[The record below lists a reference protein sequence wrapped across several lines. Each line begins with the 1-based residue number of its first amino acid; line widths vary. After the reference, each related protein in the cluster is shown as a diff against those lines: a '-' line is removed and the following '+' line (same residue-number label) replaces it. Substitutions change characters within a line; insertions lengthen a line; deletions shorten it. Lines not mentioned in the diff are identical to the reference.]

1 MMNMRLINA
10 ASIIL
15 PVALAACV
23 TSSGNGILPAGT
35 DIPKNA
41 VLTISAPLPQVRSA
55 VAMTLTNN
63 GYRVGDTGAYA
74 VDAAYSERP
83 LTVQFE
89 TEGSLNSANTKP
101 PALAICSQRIQRLSV
116 VITDVR
122 TGRPVY
128 QGQAEATRCPDLTDQ
143 TAALLSRIALAKIRN
158 TTLTR

>member
-1 MMNMRLINA
+1 MVGMRFINA
-10 ASIIL
+10 ASIML

-35 DIPKNA
+35 DIPENA
-41 VLTISAPLPQVRSA
+41 VLTISAASPQVRSA
-55 VAMTLTNN
+55 VAMTLTDN

-83 LTVQFE
+83 LAVQFE
-89 TEGSLNSANTKP
+89 TEGSLNSANAKP
-101 PALAICSQRIQRLSV
+101 PELAICSQRIQRLSV

-143 TAALLSRIALAKIRN
+143 TATLLSRAALAKMGKV
-158 TTLTR
+158 TLKP